1 MVVGTMAAILI
12 PAAPALAPLPAPLLA
27 PLLAPPLPIP
37 VLSLAVTGHRA
48 GNADF
53 AGQEDRIAAVVAAIF
68 AAIAA
73 ASAGSPVRLHS
84 LLADGADQL
93 AAHAALQR
101 GWQLVAPLPFG
112 RALNAAVNADPAT
125 VDDARRLMAGGV
137 PADPEPAA
145 RAAAIAALYGR
156 AQIFELAE
164 ADDII
169 SEKLIATLEQP
180 GDIAVAHRYVS
191 AVSRRV
197 VMAGRVM
204 IEQADVLLAVWDGA
218 ARDAPGGTGHTMA
231 AALAVGVTVV
241 LIDAANPEA
250 WSILDA
256 VEALDR
262 PAETAGRDARLAAA
276 VRGALHASG
285 DAADALSP
293 AAWRPRTSVVFH
305 GYRRIEALFGGGKPW
320 RGLTMVHET
329 PQAIAAGSGAPLL
342 AALAA
347 LPGVDPAWPG
357 RISAAVLARFAWAD
371 GISTRFSDQYR
382 GGMVANFLASLAAVL
397 AGIIYLPVM
406 GPDWKWAFALGE
418 FLLLASIVLLT
429 SQAHR
434 GRWHDRWFETRRA
447 AEYLRHAAFSL
458 ALGVAR
464 PVGRWPRG
472 AGAGAGQ
479 GQGHEHEQGPDWPE
493 HHARQALRDCGLP
506 PGPITRPWLRSVLSG
521 LLLPHLAGQR
531 DYHRVKARRLD
542 RVNHRLDLVSETA
555 FRLALISVALWLL
568 LWAGGA
574 AGLIPTTLVDKTAK
588 LFTFLGVMFP
598 SIGGAFAGI
607 RYFGDFD
614 RFAAISRVSAEKLDV
629 LHRRATLL
637 HAAPDAGLDYGNVA
651 DLAHAADDVVV
662 SEIESWQAVFAGKHF
677 SVPV

>member
-1 MVVGTMAAILI
+1 MPVAGAAASSI
-12 PAAPALAPLPAPLLA
+12 PVAQP
-27 PLLAPPLPIP
+27 PPLPVP
-37 VLSLAVTGHRA
+37 VLSLAITGHRT
-48 GNADF
+48 GNSEFD
-53 AGQEDRIAAVVAAIF
+53 GQEDRIAAVVAAIF
-68 AAIAA
+68 AAIAS
-73 ASAGSPVRLHS
+73 ASAASPVRLHS

-93 AAHAALQR
+93 AAQAALKF

-112 RALNAAVNADPAT
+112 RALNLAINADPPTAE
-125 VDDARRLMAGGV
+125 DARRLIAGQV
-137 PADPEPAA
+137 PTDAATAA
-145 RAAAIAALYGR
+145 RAAAIAALY
-156 AQIFELAE
+156 AQAQVFELAD
-164 ADDII
+164 ADD
-169 SEKLIATLEQP
+169 SVAEKLIARLEQP
-180 GDIAVAHRYVS
+180 GDVAAAQRYVS

-197 VMAGRVM
+197 VLAGRVM

-218 ARDAPGGTGHTMA
+218 ARDAPGGTGHTVA
-231 AALAVGVTVV
+231 AALAAGVAVV
-241 LIDAANPEA
+241 LIDAGNPEA

-256 VEALDR
+256 VEALDSGGEIAR
-262 PAETAGRDARLAAA
+262 RDAQLAAA
-276 VRGALHASG
+276 VRAALQPSG

-293 AAWRPRTSVVFH
+293 LAWRPRTNVVFH

-320 RGLTMVHET
+320 RNLTMVHET
-329 PQAIAAGSGAPLL
+329 PQAIAAGSAAPLL

-357 RISAAVLARFAWAD
+357 RITAAVLTRFAWAD

-382 GGMVANFLASLAAVL
+382 GGMVTNFLASLTAVL
-397 AGIIYLPVM
+397 AGVTYLPVL
-406 GPDWKWAFALGE
+406 GPEWKWAFALGE
-418 FLLLASIVLLT
+418 FLLLAFIVLLT

-434 GRWHDRWFETRRA
+434 GHWHDRWFETRRA

-458 ALGVAR
+458 ALGVGR

-472 AGAGAGQ
+472 TRWGR
-479 GQGHEHEQGPDWPE
+479 GPDWPE
-493 HHARQALRDCGLP
+493 HHARQALREAGLP

-531 DYHRVKARRLD
+531 DYHLGKAERLD
-542 RVNHRLDLVSETA
+542 RVNHRLDLVSETS

-568 LWAGGA
+568 LWAGGI
-574 AGLIPTTLVDKTAK
+574 AGAFSASYADKTAK

-614 RFAAISRVSAEKLDV
+614 RFAAISRVSAEKLGA

-637 HAAPDAGLDYGNVA
+637 YAASEAGLDYGNVA